1 LQTYNQYP
9 IKKNDNIFQRLKL
22 KLQKCFISAIHK
34 IKTKNHMIQLLTPWL
49 LAALPFPLLV
59 YWLAPVK
66 LNTHQSALRV
76 PFLGDIS
83 QNGTILISSKK
94 HQLHLYLGVL
104 AWIFLV
110 LASTRPQWLG
120 EPIEQA
126 INGRDLMLAVDL
138 SASMQEKDFIL
149 NKDNI
154 DRLTAIKSIATDFI
168 ERRVGDRVG
177 LILFGT
183 QAYLQAPLT
192 FDHKTVATLLDE
204 SAIGLAGDNTAIGDA
219 IGLAVKRLRNESTN
233 SRVLIL
239 LTDGANTAGE
249 ISPIKAAEIAAANN
263 LKIYTIGIGADEM
276 LVGNY
281 FGYRKVN
288 PSADLDEKMLL
299 KIAETT
305 GGYYYRAKN
314 LNELANIYMRLDELE
329 PVEKDKQY
337 FRPKQELYF
346 VPLLLAL
353 GLAGVLSWRKTK

>member
-1 LQTYNQYP
+1 
-9 IKKNDNIFQRLKL
+9 
-22 KLQKCFISAIHK
+22 
-34 IKTKNHMIQLLTPWL
+34 MIQLLAPWL

-59 YWLAPVK
+59 YWFAPPK
-66 LNTHQSALRV
+66 LNTNQSALRV
-76 PFLGDIS
+76 PFLADFS
-83 QNGTILISSKK
+83 QNKTALMPSKI
-94 HQLHLYLGVL
+94 HRTRLYLAAL
-104 AWIFLV
+104 AWLFLV
-110 LASTRPQWLG
+110 LASARPQWLG

-138 SASMQEKDFIL
+138 SASMQEKDFVL
-149 NKDNI
+149 NKDNV
-154 DRLTAIKSIATDFI
+154 DRLTAIKAIATDFI
-168 ERRVGDRVG
+168 ERRIGDRVG

-183 QAYLQAPLT
+183 QAYLQTPLT
-192 FDHKTVATLLDE
+192 FDRKTVATLLDE

-276 LVGNY
+276 LVGGY

-299 KIAETT
+299 KIAEKT

-314 LNELANIYMRLDELE
+314 LDDLNNIYMRLDELE

-337 FRPKQELYF
+337 FRPKRELYF

-353 GLAGVLSWRKTK
+353 ALTGVLSWGKFK

>member
-1 LQTYNQYP
+1 MRYFRHSLSQTQ
-9 IKKNDNIFQRLKL
+9 
-22 KLQKCFISAIHK
+22 
-34 IKTKNHMIQLLTPWL
+34 NHMIQLLAPWL
-49 LAALPFPLLV
+49 LTALPFPLLI
-59 YWLAPVK
+59 YWLAPPK
-66 LNTHQSALRV
+66 LNTNQSALRV
-76 PFLGDIS
+76 PFLEDFAL
-83 QNGTILISSKK
+83 NKTALMPPKFRRTR
-94 HQLHLYLGVL
+94 LYLAAL
-104 AWIFLV
+104 AWLFLV
-110 LASTRPQWLG
+110 LASARPQWLG

-126 INGRDLMLAVDL
+126 VNGRDLMLAVDL
-138 SASMQEKDFIL
+138 SASMQEKDFVL
-149 NKDNI
+149 NKDNV
-154 DRLTAIKSIATDFI
+154 DRLTAIKAIATDFI

-183 QAYLQAPLT
+183 QAYLQTPLT
-192 FDHKTVATLLDE
+192 FDRKTVATLLDE
-204 SAIGLAGDNTAIGDA
+204 SAIGLAGDNTASGDA

-239 LTDGANTAGE
+239 LTDGAHTAGE

-276 LVGNY
+276 LVGGY

-314 LNELANIYMRLDELE
+314 LDDLNNIYMRLDELE
-329 PVEKDKQY
+329 PVETDKQY
-337 FRPKQELYF
+337 FRPKRELYF

-353 GLAGVLSWRKTK
+353 ALAGVLSWRKTS